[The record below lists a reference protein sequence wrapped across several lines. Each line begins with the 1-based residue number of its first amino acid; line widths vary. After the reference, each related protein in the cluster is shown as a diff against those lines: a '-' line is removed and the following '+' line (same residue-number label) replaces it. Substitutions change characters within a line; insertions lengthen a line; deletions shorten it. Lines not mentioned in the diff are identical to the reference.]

1 MFLTILAEGDS
12 GSGGSGLVALLPFV
26 LIAVAMY
33 FLLIRPQRR
42 RMAQQR
48 ELSSA
53 VEEGDEI
60 MTTAGV
66 YGFVTAIDGDVIWL
80 EIAEDVQIRIAR
92 QAVSRRIPPTEAEGG
107 ATDVADS
114 GEARGDK
121 DASSE

>member
-66 YGFVTAIDGDVIWL
+66 YGFVTAIEGDVIWL
-80 EIAEDVQIRIAR
+80 EIADDVQIRIAR
-92 QAVSRRIPPTEAEGG
+92 QAVSRRIPPTEADGG
-107 ATDVADS
+107 ATDVADA
-114 GEARGDK
+114 GDARGDK